1 MQIYEYFLQEIR
13 HGSIYEQYLWNKC
26 VLRAKEG
33 TEESSKRTCV
43 WLLVSAL
50 TSNSYKSTLTY
61 CQTFEKPLL
70 WKEQHF
76 VALRQQGSLQSHFYI
91 HMQANNPG
99 IGLEKYYFI
108 TTNTTKLIDMMSI
121 LYIVRG
127 LFLSNTAMLL
137 FEQFKTAK

>member
-1 MQIYEYFLQEIR
+1 MRVTAGF
-13 HGSIYEQYLWNKC
+13 S
-26 VLRAKEG
+26 
-33 TEESSKRTCV
+33 
-43 WLLVSAL
+43 

-61 CQTFEKPLL
+61 CQIFEKPLL
-70 WKEQHF
+70 WKEQRF

-99 IGLEKYYFI
+99 IGLEKYYLI

-137 FEQFKTAK
+137 FEHFKTAK